1 MDRSEPTDSGFQISG
16 NSVDGPFQPTN
27 QVQPT
32 NQGLSPGPCSRVTYR
47 AATHRDDYEG
57 AFRILQT
64 RYLDSGL
71 TRDTA
76 AQVRVMPYHF
86 WPQTQVFIA
95 VDDHRVIGSVSLVRD
110 SQEHGLPME
119 STYRDSINRLRST
132 PLRLAEV
139 CCLCVGAEKSYSSG
153 ELFSGLTR
161 IMMFHA
167 RFSRVDSLVAV
178 VHPRHGKF
186 YRAAMGFAEIGGL
199 ASYRQVAGQPGV
211 PILGSVNDQT
221 KYRLRWRQ
229 NYFVGQFTD
238 EQLRAHTMSE
248 IDREY
253 FRQQV
258 ANNFPGTTRRNAA

>member
-1 MDRSEPTDSGFQISG
+1 MR
-16 NSVDGPFQPTN
+16 
-27 QVQPT
+27 
-32 NQGLSPGPCSRVTYR
+32 
-47 AATHRDDYEG
+47 RDDFEG

-64 RYLDSGL
+64 RYMDSGL
-71 TRDTA
+71 TRDRA
-76 AQVRVMPYHF
+76 ARVRIMPYHF

-95 VDDHRVIGSVSLVRD
+95 VDNHRIIGSVSLVRD
-110 SQEHGLPME
+110 SPEYGLPME

-139 CCLCVGAEKSYSSG
+139 CCLCVGSEKSYSSG

-167 RFSRVDSLVAV
+167 RFARIDSLVAV

-211 PILGSVNDQT
+211 PILGSVNDKS
-221 KYRLRWRQ
+221 KYRTRWRQ
-229 NYFVGQFTD
+229 NYFAGQFTD
-238 EQLRAHTMSE
+238 EQLRPHKMSE

-253 FRQQV
+253 FRQQL
-258 ANNFPGTTRRNAA
+258 ANSSESIPRRNAA